1 MAFYD
6 LRDFL
11 ESCRKENDLIEVD
24 RYVDVNLEMG
34 KALKKSYANNGP
46 VIIFRN
52 NGTDYPAVGKSFRHL
67 NRIFVENFVNE
78 TNNQILRAPDMR
90 TACFGAFAF

>member
-1 MAFYD
+1 M
-6 LRDFL
+6 
-11 ESCRKENDLIEVD
+11 
-24 RYVDVNLEMG
+24 
-34 KALKKSYANNGP
+34 
-46 VIIFRN
+46 
-52 NGTDYPAVGKSFRHL
+52 